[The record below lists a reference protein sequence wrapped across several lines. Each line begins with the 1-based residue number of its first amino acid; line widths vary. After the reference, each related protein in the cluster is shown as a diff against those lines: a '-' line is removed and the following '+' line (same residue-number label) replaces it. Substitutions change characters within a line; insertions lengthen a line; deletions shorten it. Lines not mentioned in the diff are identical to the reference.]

1 MRFLSPLFLYL
12 IFFLVPASAF
22 TQAISSVPSFPTEEG
37 SLTIIFDASQADRND
52 LIGFQGDVYAHTGVI
67 VSEADKNTGNW
78 SYVKSSWGEN
88 LPELQMTSTG
98 ENIWELQI
106 NDIREFYP
114 VPESVDR
121 IYQLAFVF
129 RSADTKPQSSDY
141 FQTENLYI
149 DINDNSVAVRFSSP
163 SVSSLNPY
171 FAELSEVVEFEVE
184 GTSPSGTLQSITL
197 FQDGSEIASS
207 TGSDF
212 LNYSYTVTD
221 QGRKDFVAMAVDS
234 EGKEAR
240 DSLYIVINPTV
251 TDLPRPSGTE
261 DGITYHEGG
270 TSATLSVY
278 APGKD
283 FVYLIG
289 DFSGW
294 EVREEY
300 FMNRDNTAPNGQR
313 YWITLDNLTPGETYR
328 YQYLV
333 DGQLRVA
340 DLYSELVI
348 DPFFDSFIPESIY
361 PDLPA
366 YPSGL
371 TEFTVSVLE
380 PGREEYVWQ
389 VTDFE
394 RPPKEEL
401 IIYELLVRD
410 FLDEQ
415 SFEVLTDTLGYLE
428 RLGVNAIELMPVS
441 QFDGNIS
448 WGYNPTFHGALDKSY
463 GTRTAFKQFVDEA
476 HNRGMAVLLDVVYN
490 HAHDRSPLIRMFGQS
505 RGSDF
510 ETGNPLLAPGHA
522 YNVFFHL
529 NHDHP
534 YIQYW
539 MDRMNRYW
547 LETYNIDGY
556 RFDLSKGFASNV
568 DDRSLLDG
576 ENPQRISNLKRM
588 YDEIRTYDQDAY
600 IILEHF
606 AAGSEERLLEQH
618 GMMLWGNHNFN
629 YSEGV
634 MGYNDGSKSN
644 MSGIY
649 FGNRNFENPHLVGY
663 MESHDEQWLMHKA
676 SEFGNDTNPDHN
688 IEDELDTALQRM
700 KLAGAFFFTIPGP
713 KMLWQFGELGYGWA
727 PGECLKPGGSGDGD
741 CRATDPGRTDPK
753 PVRWNYY
760 DEENRNRLYRSW
772 GELTRLRRS
781 SPAFSSA
788 DTDFSSSLNGDTKWI
803 RLSHPDMDAMVIGNF
818 GVTFNQLSADFSAA
832 GTWYDF
838 VTGEELE
845 VDNSLEQAFTLAP
858 GEFRIYTSKDVE
870 PAEANVFFK
879 PGDSQFATLPNDFII
894 EPNFPN
900 PFNPGTTIR
909 YVVPEESTVRI
920 DVYDILGRRVS
931 TLVNNDLHPRGQF
944 TINFDGSDLSSGV
957 YITRMVAGS
966 GSSVQK
972 MTLIK

>member
-1 MRFLSPLFLYL
+1 MRYLFQSLYL
-12 IFFLVPASAF
+12 IFLLVPASAF
-22 TQAISSVPSFPTEEG
+22 SQAISSDPSFPTEDEPV
-37 SLTIIFDASQADRND
+37 TIIFDASQADRND
-52 LIGFQGDVYAHTGVI
+52 LVDFQGDVYAHSGVI
-67 VSEADKNTGNW
+67 VSESDKNTGNW
-78 SYVKSSWGEN
+78 SYVVAEWTEN
-88 LPELQMTSTG
+88 LPEMQMTSTG

-106 NDIREFYP
+106 DDIHEFYS
-114 VPESVDR
+114 VPETVNR

-129 RSADTKPQSSDY
+129 RSADRSL
-141 FQTENLYI
+141 QTENLYV
-149 DINDNSVAVRFSSP
+149 DINNRSIAVRFASP

-171 FAELSEVVEFEVE
+171 FAELSENVQFEIE
-184 GTSPSGTLQSITL
+184 GISPAGTLQSITL
-197 FQDGSEIASS
+197 FEDGAEIASS
-207 TGSDF
+207 SASDN
-212 LNYSYTVTD
+212 LSYTYTVTD
-221 QGRKDFVAMAVDS
+221 QGRKDFEAVAVDS
-234 EGKEAR
+234 EGQEAR
-240 DSLYIVINPTV
+240 DSLYIVINPPV
-251 TDLPRPSGTE
+251 TSLARPSGVE
-261 DGITYHEGG
+261 DGITYHESG
-270 TSATLSVY
+270 TTATLSLY

-289 DFSGW
+289 DFSDW
-294 EVREEY
+294 EVKEKY
-300 FMNRDNTAPNGQR
+300 FMNRDNTAPDEQR
-313 YWITLDNLTPGETYR
+313 FWITLDNLTPDETYR

-333 DGQLRVA
+333 DGQIRVA
-340 DLYSELVI
+340 DLYSELII
-348 DPFFDSFIPESIY
+348 DPFFDSYISASIY

-366 YPSGL
+366 YPEGL
-371 TEFTVSVLE
+371 TEQTVSVLE

-389 VTDFE
+389 INDFE

-415 SFEVLTDTLGYLE
+415 SFEVLADTLGYLE
-428 RLGVNAIELMPVS
+428 KLGVNAIELMPIS
-441 QFDGNIS
+441 EFDGNIS
-448 WGYNPTFHGALDKSY
+448 WGYNPSFHGALDKAY

-476 HNRGMAVLLDVVYN
+476 HSRGMAVILDVVYN
-490 HAHDRSPLIRMFGQS
+490 HAHDRSPLVRMFGQS

-510 ETGNPLLAPGHA
+510 ATGNPLLGPGHA

-588 YDEIRTYDQDAY
+588 YDEIRTYDEDAY

-606 AAGSEERLLEQH
+606 AAGSEERQLEEY

-634 MGYNDGSKSN
+634 MGFNEGNKSN

-649 FGNRNFENPHLVGY
+649 FGNRNFQNPHLVGY

-676 SEFGNDTNPDHN
+676 AEFGNDSNPGHDVQ
-688 IEDELDTALQRM
+688 DLDIALQRM
-700 KLAGAFFFTIPGP
+700 KLAGAFFFTVPGP

-741 CRATDPGRTDPK
+741 CRPADPGRTDPK

-781 SPAFSSA
+781 SPVFSSA
-788 DTDFSSSLNGDTKWI
+788 ETDFSSSLSGDTKLI
-803 RLSHPDMDAMVIGNF
+803 RLSHPDMDALLMGNF
-818 GVTFNQLSADFSAA
+818 GVTFNELTVNFSAA
-832 GTWYDF
+832 GSWHDF
-838 VTGEELE
+838 VTGEQLE
-845 VDNSLEQAFTLAP
+845 VDNSLNESFSLAP
-858 GEFRIYTSKDVE
+858 GEFRIFTSRQLE
-870 PAEANVFFK
+870 PAETNVFFK
-879 PGDSQFATLPNDFII
+879 TGESQFATLPNDFIL

-909 YVVPEESTVRI
+909 YVVPEESPVRI
-920 DVYDILGRRVS
+920 DVYDALGRRVS
-931 TLVNNDLHPRGQF
+931 TLVNEDLHPSGQF
-944 TINFDGSDLSSGV
+944 TINFNGSNLSSGV
-957 YITRMVAGS
+957 YITRMVG
-966 GSSVQK
+966 GDGTSVQK

>member
-1 MRFLSPLFLYL
+1 MRYLLKSLYL
-12 IFFLVPASAF
+12 IFLLIPVTAF
-22 TQAISSVPSFPTEEG
+22 SQVISTDPSFPTEDG
-37 SLTIIFDASQADRND
+37 QVTITFDASQANRDD
-52 LIGFQGDVYAHTGVI
+52 LVGFQGDVYAHSGVI
-67 VSEADKNTGNW
+67 ISESDKNTGNW
-78 SYVKSSWGEN
+78 SYVVAEWTEN
-88 LPELQMTSTG
+88 LPEMEMTSTG
-98 ENIWELQI
+98 EDTWELQI
-106 NDIREFYP
+106 DDIREFYS
-114 VPESVDR
+114 VPESIDR

-129 RSADTKPQSSDY
+129 RSADRSL
-141 FQTENLYI
+141 QTENLYV
-149 DINDNSVAVRFSSP
+149 DINNSTIAVRFSSP
-163 SVSSLNPY
+163 SVSGLNPY
-171 FAELSEVVEFEVE
+171 FAELSENVQFEIE
-184 GTSPSGTLQSITL
+184 GTSPAGTLQSITL
-197 FQDGSEIASS
+197 FEDGAEIASS
-207 TGSDF
+207 TGSDI
-212 LNYSYTVTD
+212 LSYTYTVTD
-221 QGRKDFVAMAVDS
+221 QGRKDFKAVAVDS
-234 EGKEAR
+234 EGQIAR
-240 DSLYIVINPTV
+240 DSLYIVINPPV
-251 TDLPRPSGTE
+251 TSLARPSGIE

-270 TSATLSVY
+270 TSATLSLY

-294 EVREEY
+294 EVKEEY
-300 FMNRDNTAPNGQR
+300 FMNRDNTAPDGQR
-313 YWITLDNLTPGETYR
+313 YWITLNNLSPGETYR

-333 DGQLRVA
+333 DGQIRVA

-348 DPFFDSFIPESIY
+348 DPFFDSYIPASIY
-361 PDLPA
+361 PDLPV
-366 YPSGL
+366 YPEGL
-371 TEFTVSVLE
+371 TENVVSVLE
-380 PGREEYVWQ
+380 PGSEDYTWQ

-410 FLDEQ
+410 FLEEQ
-415 SFEVLTDTLGYLE
+415 SFEVLADTLGYLE

-441 QFDGNIS
+441 EFDGNIS
-448 WGYNPTFHGALDKSY
+448 WGYNPSFHGALDKSY

-476 HNRGMAVLLDVVYN
+476 HSRGMAVILDVVYN
-490 HAHDRSPLIRMFGQS
+490 HAHDRSPLVRMFGQS

-510 ETGNPLLAPGHA
+510 ITGNPLLGPGHA

-547 LETYNIDGY
+547 LENYNIDGY

-588 YDEIRTYDQDAY
+588 YDQIRTYDEDAY

-606 AAGSEERLLEQH
+606 AAGSEERQLEEY
-618 GMMLWGNHNFN
+618 GMMLWGNHNSN

-634 MGYNDGSKSN
+634 MGYNEGSKSN

-649 FGNRNFENPHLVGY
+649 FGNRNFQNPHLVGY
-663 MESHDEQWLMHKA
+663 MESHDEQWLMYKA
-676 SEFGNDTNPDHN
+676 VEFGNDSNTGHDVK
-688 IEDELDTALQRM
+688 ELDTALQRM

-741 CRATDPGRTDPK
+741 CRAADPGRTDPK
-753 PVRWNYY
+753 PIRWNYY

-781 SPAFSSA
+781 SPVFSSA
-788 DTDFSSSLNGDTKWI
+788 ETEFSSSLSGDTKWI
-803 RLSHPDMDAMVIGNF
+803 SLSHPDMDALVIGNF
-818 GVTFNQLSADFSAA
+818 GVTFNELTVDYPASGSWQ
-832 GTWYDF
+832 DF

-845 VDNSLEQAFTLAP
+845 VDNSLEQSFSLAP
-858 GEFRIYTSKDVE
+858 GEFRIFMSRQIE
-870 PAEANVFFK
+870 PAESNVFFK
-879 PGDSQFATLPNDFII
+879 PGESEFTTLPNDFIL
-894 EPNFPN
+894 EQNYPN

-909 YVVPEESTVRI
+909 YVVPEESPVRI
-920 DVYDILGRRVS
+920 DVYDVLGRRVS
-931 TLVNNDLHPRGQF
+931 TLVNENLHPSGQF
-944 TINFDGSDLSSGV
+944 TIDFDGSNLSSGM
-957 YITRMVAGS
+957 YITRMVGGGS
-966 GSSVQK
+966 TSVQK
-972 MTLIK
+972 MTLVK

>member
-1 MRFLSPLFLYL
+1 MSPLLYL
-12 IFFLVPASAF
+12 IFLLVPASAF
-22 TQAISSVPSFPTEEG
+22 SQAISSDPSFPTEDG
-37 SLTIIFDASQADRND
+37 PITIIFDASQADRDD
-52 LIGFQGDVYAHTGVI
+52 LVDFQGDVYAHTGVI
-67 VSEADKNTGNW
+67 VSEADIGSGNW
-78 SYVKSSWGEN
+78 SYVKSNWGEN
-88 LPELQMTSTG
+88 LPELQMSSTG

-106 NDIREFYP
+106 DDIREFYS

-129 RSADTKPQSSDY
+129 RSADTNLQS
-141 FQTENLYI
+141 ENLYV
-149 DINDNSVAVRFSSP
+149 DINNNSIAVQFSSP
-163 SVSSLNPY
+163 SVSGLNPY
-171 FAELSEVVEFEVE
+171 FAELSEVIEFEIE

-207 TGSDF
+207 SGSDF
-212 LNYSYTVTD
+212 LSYSYTVTD
-221 QGRKDFVAMAVDS
+221 QGRKDFVALAVDS
-234 EGKEAR
+234 EGQEAR
-240 DSLYIVINPTV
+240 DSLYIVINPPVTV
-251 TDLPRPSGTE
+251 LSRPAGVE

-300 FMNRDNTAPNGQR
+300 FMNLDSSAPEGQR
-313 YWITLDNLTPGETYR
+313 FWITLDNLTPGETYR

-333 DGQLRVA
+333 DGEIRVA

-348 DPFFDSFIPESIY
+348 DPFFDRFIPETIY
-361 PDLPA
+361 PDLPV
-366 YPSGL
+366 YPAGL
-371 TEFTVSVLE
+371 TEHTVSVLE
-380 PGREEYVWQ
+380 PGRDEYVWQ

-410 FLDEQ
+410 FLEEQ
-415 SFEVLTDTLGYLE
+415 SFQVLADTLGYLE

-463 GTRTAFKQFVDEA
+463 GTRRAFKQFVDEA
-476 HNRGMAVLLDVVYN
+476 HSRGIAVLLDVVYN

-510 ETGNPLLAPGHA
+510 ANGNPLLGPGHA

-539 MDRMNRYW
+539 VDRMNRYW

-606 AAGSEERLLEQH
+606 AAGSEERQLEQH

-634 MGYNDGSKSN
+634 MGYNEGIKSN

-649 FGNRNFENPHLVGY
+649 FGNRNFQNPHLVGY

-676 SEFGNDTNPDHN
+676 AEFGNDTNQDHN
-688 IEDELDTALQRM
+688 VKDLDTALQRM

-753 PVRWNYY
+753 PIRWEYY

-781 SPAFSSA
+781 SPVFSSA
-788 DTDFSSSLNGDTKWI
+788 DTDFSSSLSGDTKWI
-803 RLSHPDMDAMVIGNF
+803 RLSHSDMDALVIGNF
-818 GVTFNQLSADFSAA
+818 GVTFNQLTVDFSAA
-832 GTWYDF
+832 GTWNDF
-838 VTGEELE
+838 VTGESIE
-845 VDNSLEQAFTLAP
+845 VDNTLEQTFTLSP
-858 GEFRIYTSKDVE
+858 GEFRIFTSREIE
-870 PAEANVFFK
+870 PAESNVFFK
-879 PGDSQFATLPNDFII
+879 PGESQFATLPNDFII

-909 YVVPEESTVRI
+909 YVVPEESPVRI

-957 YITRMVAGS
+957 YITRMVGGG

>member
-1 MRFLSPLFLYL
+1 MRFLSQFIYLVFL
-12 IFFLVPASAF
+12 LVPASALS
-22 TQAISSVPSFPTEEG
+22 QAITSVPSFPTEDA
-37 SLTIIFDASQADRND
+37 SVTIIFDAAQADRND
-52 LIGFQGDVYAHTGVI
+52 LVGFQGDVYAHSGVI

-78 SYVKSSWGEN
+78 SYVVAPWTEN
-88 LPELQMTSTG
+88 RPEMQMTSTG
-98 ENIWELQI
+98 ENTWELQI
-106 NDIREFYP
+106 DDIRDFYS
-114 VPESVDR
+114 VPASVDR

-129 RSADTKPQSSDY
+129 RSADRSL
-141 FQTENLYI
+141 QTENLYI

-163 SVSSLNPY
+163 SVSGLNPY
-171 FAELSEVVEFEVE
+171 FAELSETVEFEIE
-184 GTSPSGTLQSITL
+184 GISPSGTLQSITL
-197 FQDGSEIASS
+197 FQDGLEIASS
-207 TGSDF
+207 AGSDF

-221 QGRKDFVAMAVDS
+221 QGRKDFVALAVDS
-234 EGKEAR
+234 EGLEAR
-240 DSLYIVINPTV
+240 DSLYIVINPPV
-251 TDLPRPSGTE
+251 TELQRPPGTE

-270 TSATLSVY
+270 TSVTLSLY

-300 FMNRDNTAPNGQR
+300 FMSRDNTAPEGQR
-313 YWITLDNLTPGETYR
+313 FWITLDNLAPGETYR

-333 DGQLRVA
+333 DGELRVA

-361 PDLPA
+361 PDLPS

-371 TEFTVSVLE
+371 TENTVSVLE

-394 RPPKEEL
+394 RPPREEL

-415 SFEVLTDTLGYLE
+415 SFEVLADTLGYLE

-476 HNRGMAVLLDVVYN
+476 HSRGIAVILDVVYN

-510 ETGNPLLAPGHA
+510 ETGNPLLGPGHA

-539 MDRMNRYW
+539 LDRMNRYW

-576 ENPQRISNLKRM
+576 ENPQRISNLQRM

-606 AAGSEERLLEQH
+606 AAASEERQLEQY

-634 MGYNDGSKSN
+634 MGYNEGSKSN

-649 FGNRNFENPHLVGY
+649 FGNRNFQNPHLVGY

-676 SEFGNDTNPDHN
+676 AEFGNDTNPDHN
-688 IEDELDTALQRM
+688 VKELDTALQRM

-741 CRATDPGRTDPK
+741 CRAADPGRTDPK
-753 PVRWNYY
+753 PIRWNYY

-781 SPAFSSA
+781 SPVFSSA
-788 DTDFSSSLNGDTKWI
+788 DTDFNASLSGDTKWI

-838 VTGEELE
+838 VTGEEIE
-845 VDNSLEQAFTLAP
+845 VDNSLEQTFTLSP
-858 GEFRIYTSKDVE
+858 GEFRIYTSRDIE

-879 PGDSQFATLPNDFII
+879 PGDSQFATLPDDFII

-909 YVVPEESTVRI
+909 YVVPEESPVRI

-957 YITRMVAGS
+957 YITRMVGGGGA
-966 GSSVQK
+966 SVQK